1 MSDSEP
7 QHDETLAA
15 LIARAQGG
23 DEAACEA
30 IYQRFIG
37 QTYRLA
43 YGVLLDQQDAE
54 EVVQDSFA
62 YAFRRIRA
70 YDPEKS
76 AFRTWL
82 YTITLSR
89 CRNKR
94 RRKILPT
101 IDLSQIAERLPGGGP
116 SPERAAEKAGTRRAV
131 LEALEK
137 LSPKLR
143 EAIVLRYFDGLTYR
157 EIAEVLGCAQKT
169 AESRVRL
176 GHQAMYRLLSQ
187 TPEALPQGLFSYE

>member
-1 MSDSEP
+1 MSDTDAQLSE
-7 QHDETLAA
+7 
-15 LIARAQGG
+15 LIARAKRG
-23 DEAACEA
+23 DELACEA
-30 IYQRFIG
+30 IYRRFAG

-43 YGVLLDQQDAE
+43 YGVLLNKQDAE

-62 YAFRRIRA
+62 YAFRRLDA
-70 YDPEKS
+70 YDPAKS

-82 YTITLSR
+82 YTITMSR

-94 RRKILPT
+94 RRKLLPT
-101 IDLSQIAERLPGGGP
+101 VALSDIAEWLPGGGP
-116 SPERAAEKAGTRRAV
+116 SPERTVEQAGTRRTV
-131 LEALEK
+131 LQALEK

-176 GHQAMYRLLSQ
+176 GHQALYRLLAHM
-187 TPEALPQGLFSYE
+187 PEGLFTYD